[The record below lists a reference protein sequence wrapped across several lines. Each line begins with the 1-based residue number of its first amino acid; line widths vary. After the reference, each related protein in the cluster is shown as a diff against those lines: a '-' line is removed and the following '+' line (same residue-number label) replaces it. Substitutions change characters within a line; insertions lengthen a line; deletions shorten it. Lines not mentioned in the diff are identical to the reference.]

1 MYGFINKI
9 IGLFLCV
16 VMIVLMLSTVIVTDY
31 LQATRSVIA
40 EVTNFVDEVTDTG
53 MLTPNHLSDLYVA
66 CASYGIQTDVQVMRY
81 VKVVN
86 PDPKNA
92 EETVRTY
99 VANED
104 IYTWKQGD
112 LIRVKVNAIGQNG
125 LASFLYHLYG
135 LNVSNLDFTL
145 AGRIR

>member
-9 IGLFLCV
+9 VGLFLCFM
-16 VMIVLMLSTVIVTDY
+16 MIVLMLSTVVVTNY

-53 MLTPNHLSDLYVA
+53 VLTPDQLSDLYVA
-66 CASYGIQTDVQVMRY
+66 CASYGIQTDVKVMRY

-86 PDPKNA
+86 PYPENPSS
-92 EETVRTY
+92 TVRTY

-104 IYTWKQGD
+104 IHTWKQGD
-112 LIRVKVNAIGQNG
+112 LIRVQVNSIGQSG
-125 LASFLYHLYG
+125 MASLLYHLYS
-135 LNVSNLDFTL
+135 LSVSNLDFTL